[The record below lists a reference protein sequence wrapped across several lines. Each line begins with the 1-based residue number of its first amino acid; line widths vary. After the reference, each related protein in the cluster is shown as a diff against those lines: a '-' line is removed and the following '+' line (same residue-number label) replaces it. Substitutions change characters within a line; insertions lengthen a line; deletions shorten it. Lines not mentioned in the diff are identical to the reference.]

1 MYNEDIELLRLS
13 DRLEHVAKRIPIAVR
28 ADGIHGGTD
37 LQRTSPPALPGMI
50 KRYFERSP
58 LPIRMVFMW
67 AVLLA
72 VLFVFTSFIHRT
84 SMGSRPERFDWLAV
98 APIPFLNFLT
108 WALLFPLVYILI
120 QRWPLNVK
128 PLWSKV
134 LLHLVA
140 GFVLGTVQELFTNAI
155 YLNILAYAGRFSW
168 SWEVVSEVFLQ
179 LPGGVLQRAMEYWV
193 LVMILMYV
201 ESSRQMSEKVTLLL
215 KLQNQLQAAELSSL
229 KKQLKPHFLF
239 NALNTVSSLM
249 EENVEAAQD
258 VLVRLGEFLRTSL
271 REERADRV
279 PLIHELGT
287 ASHYLAIE
295 SVRFKD
301 RLMVEY
307 SISNECNQAL
317 VPNLILQPLVENA
330 VKHGANKSDQMIR
343 IEIRAERIGDRLRL
357 SVIDDGQGCRDVN
370 AALNSS
376 GIGLRN
382 VKQRIAL
389 MYGASGDL
397 QITSIGSRGFHV
409 AMELPF
415 EVES

>member
-1 MYNEDIELLRLS
+1 MFYEES
-13 DRLEHVAKRIPIAVR
+13 DVVQLDPKLQVDRGVPIKVPAYEGRNKGKRKVTLHA
-28 ADGIHGGTD
+28 GTV
-37 LQRTSPPALPGMI
+37 LMI
-50 KRYFERSP
+50 KRYFGRSP

-67 AVLLA
+67 AILLA

-108 WALLFPLVYILI
+108 WALLFPLVYILV
-120 QRWPLNVK
+120 QRWPLNTK

-134 LLHLVA
+134 LLHLLA
-140 GFVLGTVQELFTNAI
+140 GFALGTVQELFTNAL
-155 YLNILAYAGRFSW
+155 YLNLLAYAGRFSW
-168 SWEVVSEVFLQ
+168 SWEVIGEVFLQ
-179 LPGGVLQRAMEYWV
+179 LPGGILQRAMEYWV

-201 ESSRQMSEKVTLLL
+201 ESSRQMSEKGTLLL

-249 EENVEAAQD
+249 EENVEAAQA
-258 VLVRLGEFLRTSL
+258 VLVRLSEFLRTSL
-271 REERADRV
+271 REERADKL
-279 PLIHELGT
+279 PLIQEVST

-307 SISNECNQAL
+307 SIMNDCNQAL

-330 VKHGANKSDQMIR
+330 VKHGANTSDPMIQ
-343 IEIRAERIGDRLRL
+343 IEIRAERVGDSLRL
-357 SVIDDGQGCRDVN
+357 SVIDDGRGCKDVD
-370 AALNSS
+370 AALNSD
-376 GIGLRN
+376 GIGLKN

-389 MYGASGDL
+389 MYGATGDFRV
-397 QITSIGSRGFHV
+397 TSEGSRGFSV
-409 AMELPF
+409 VLELPF
-415 EVES
+415 EVSG